1 MEKKVKKIPCLSD
14 KPCNGHLTFKRVDYA
29 IKLKD
34 KTVSVPD
41 IEVWECNLCGER
53 FYPYEASK
61 KIDLYKEYS
70 GRLMLR
76 LEPEL
81 HWKLTRVANKHHR
94 SLNQEVNYLLENTLK

>member
-1 MEKKVKKIPCLSD
+1 MEKKIKKIPCLSD
-14 KPCNGHLTFKRVDYA
+14 KSCDGHLIFKRINYT

-34 KTVSVPD
+34 KTVSVPN
-41 IEVWECNLCGER
+41 IEVWECDLCGER

-81 HWKLTRVANKHHR
+81 HWKLARVANKHHR